1 MPIKN
6 HHFSTHFVITTHCPC
21 WQRPHYE
28 AEVAFCELLQIQEP
42 DFYNRI
48 FQLVP
53 WRETSVNVFK
63 ENVENNDT

>member
-6 HHFSTHFVITTHCPC
+6 HHFSTHFLITMTHCPC

-28 AEVAFCELLQIQEP
+28 AEVAICERLQIQEP

-53 WRETSVNVFK
+53 RRETSINVFQDI
-63 ENVENNDT
+63 VENDT